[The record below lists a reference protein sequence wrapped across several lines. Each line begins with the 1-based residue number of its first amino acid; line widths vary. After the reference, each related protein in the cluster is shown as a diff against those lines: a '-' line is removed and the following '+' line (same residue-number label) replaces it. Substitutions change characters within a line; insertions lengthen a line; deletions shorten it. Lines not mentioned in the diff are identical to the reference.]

1 MQTPLVSI
9 TVPIF
14 KCEDFLE
21 RCLLSVLEQT
31 YENLEVILI
40 NDQTPDNSVNIAEQ
54 FIQQNNLQNT
64 WKIFHLEEN
73 SGLSVVRNKG
83 IDTANGKY
91 IYFLDSD
98 DSITPD
104 CISEMV
110 TIAESED
117 NIDMVIGEVTGI
129 YLESGEEADVFPIR
143 IKENLVTGNDTIFE
157 IFVNAG
163 FPQASWNKL
172 IRLDFLKKNNLYFVK
187 GLYAQDSLHSFCVAQ
202 KLESIAILRKK
213 TYNYF
218 LHKNSV
224 IHNRKEKHFSN
235 WITIAQHIDETYKNE
250 ANPKRKKMILK
261 YLINFKSGTLM
272 MNWKAQKNEALWKKS
287 YDEYKKTA
295 SLSVYDYFDPFYSK
309 KEKKENFFNNLPT
322 NPGFKIF
329 VKRYNGNFLPFF
341 SKLIRNSN

>member
-1 MQTPLVSI
+1 MKLPLVSI

-31 YENLEVILI
+31 YQNLEVILI
-40 NDQTPDNSVNIAEQ
+40 NDQSPDNSASIAEQ
-54 FIQQNNLQNT
+54 FIQKHNIQNT
-64 WKIFHLEEN
+64 WEIFHLEEN

-83 IDTANGKY
+83 IDKAKGKY

-110 TIAESED
+110 SIAESDD
-117 NIDMVIGEVTGI
+117 NIEMVIGEVTGI
-129 YLESGEEADVFPIR
+129 YLESGKEVDVFPLKIN
-143 IKENLVTGNDTIFE
+143 ENIVVGNHSIFQ

-187 GLYAQDSLHSFCVAQ
+187 GLYAQDSLHSFSMAQ
-202 KLESIAILRKK
+202 KLERIAVLRKK
-213 TYNYF
+213 TYNYY
-218 LHKNSV
+218 LHKDSV
-224 IHNRKEKHFSN
+224 IHNRGEKHFNN
-235 WITIAQHIDETYKNE
+235 WITIAQHIDQAYKNE
-250 ANPKRKKMILK
+250 DNPKRKKLILK
-261 YLINFKSGTLM
+261 YLINFKAGTLM
-272 MNWKAQKNEALWKKS
+272 MNWKAQKKDFFWKKI

-295 SLSVYDYFDPFYSK
+295 SLSAFDYFDLFYSK
-309 KEKKENFFNNLPT
+309 KEKKENFFQNLPT
-322 NPGFKIF
+322 NLGFKIF
-329 VKRYNGNFLPFF
+329 VRRYNGNFIPFL
-341 SKLIRNSN
+341 SKLIHKLK